1 MANFVIHQN
10 PSKLHNRTEPNLTE
24 LKNHENRRTPPT
36 LCTIE
41 FVQER
46 RGEHWMVE
54 QRTLT
59 PLPDRDTYRLEL
71 RKEWVEQ
78 LDTDDRKVLIQIDD
92 GKLTIVGADNVRIDA

>member
-1 MANFVIHQN
+1 
-10 PSKLHNRTEPNLTE
+10 
-24 LKNHENRRTPPT
+24 
-36 LCTIE
+36 
-41 FVQER
+41 
-46 RGEHWMVE
+46 MVE